1 LARLDFADLFREQYP
16 RIYRYVRY
24 RVDDD
29 LTAEDLTAEVFE
41 RAYRYRDSYDPARSA
56 FSTWLMQ
63 IAHNWVNNH
72 LVSRD
77 RQQQHEVDPG
87 DDDMEHLPAAGK
99 SPEAQ
104 MIAREAVTRLL
115 DCVNHLSSRDRQ
127 IIALRF
133 GSEMRNKDIAEMMG
147 LKEHT
152 VSVIVLRALQQLR
165 TCQGEP

>member
-1 LARLDFADLFREQYP
+1 MARLDFADLFREQYP

-29 LTAEDLTAEVFE
+29 LVAEDLTAEVFE
-41 RAYRYRDSYDPARSA
+41 RAYRFRDSYDPARSA

-72 LVSRD
+72 LINQN

-87 DDDMEHLPAAGK
+87 EDMAYWPAAEQ
-99 SPEAQ
+99 SLEAQ
-104 MIAREAVTRLL
+104 TIARETVARLL
-115 DCVNHLSSRDRQ
+115 ECVDRLSVRDRQ
-127 IIALRF
+127 VIALRF
-133 GSEMRNKDIAEMMG
+133 GSEMRNKDIAEMLG

-165 TCQGEP
+165 RCQEDT

>member
-1 LARLDFADLFREQYP
+1 LAGLDFADLFREQYP

-24 RVDDD
+24 RVDDE

-41 RAYRYRDSYDPARSA
+41 RAYRFRDSYDPARSA

-72 LVSRD
+72 LINQN

-87 DDDMEHLPAAGK
+87 EDMAYLPTAEK

-104 MIAREAVTRLL
+104 TIARETVARLL
-115 DCVNHLSSRDRQ
+115 ECVDRLSVRDRQ
-127 IIALRF
+127 VIALRF
-133 GSEMRNKDIAEMMG
+133 GSEMRNKDIAEMLG

-165 TCQGEP
+165 RCQEEV